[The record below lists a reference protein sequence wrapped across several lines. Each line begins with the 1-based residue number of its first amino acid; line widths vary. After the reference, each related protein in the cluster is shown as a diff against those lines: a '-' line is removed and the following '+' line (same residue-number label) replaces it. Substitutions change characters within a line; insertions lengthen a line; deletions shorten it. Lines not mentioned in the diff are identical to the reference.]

1 MRKGFTLIELMI
13 VIAIIAIIASI
24 AIPNLM
30 ESRITANESAASASL
45 KSAISAGQ
53 TQFQSNALQDTD
65 ANGVGEFGH
74 IQDLTGARR
83 VVGAAPGSVNYV
95 TGPLATMAAGDTTA
109 TANNYN
115 YAMFTWNIDGT
126 DKVAE
131 GTDLAGWTSAGAGAI
146 VGAGI
151 TSPSAETSFLCA
163 CGPTVRDQVGR
174 RVFLIGVDGQIRSPN
189 ASGNTDTW
197 FTGTAADAAGILAG
211 VNDALTTDTD
221 LTTVA
226 GTYPFYSK

>member
-74 IQDLTGARR
+74 IQDLTGARA
-83 VVGAAPGSVNYV
+83 VVGAAAGSVNYV
-95 TGPLATMAAGDTTA
+95 TGPLATMAAADTTS

-115 YAMFTWNIDGT
+115 YSMFTWNTDGS
-126 DKVAE
+126 DKVQE
-131 GTDLAGWTSAGAGAI
+131 GGNLGGTSAAGTIA
-146 VGAGI
+146 GAGI

-189 ASGNTDTW
+189 AVANTDTW
-197 FTGTAADAAGILAG
+197 FTATAADAAGILAG

-221 LTTVA
+221 LTTV
-226 GTYPFYSK
+226 GTAYPFYSK